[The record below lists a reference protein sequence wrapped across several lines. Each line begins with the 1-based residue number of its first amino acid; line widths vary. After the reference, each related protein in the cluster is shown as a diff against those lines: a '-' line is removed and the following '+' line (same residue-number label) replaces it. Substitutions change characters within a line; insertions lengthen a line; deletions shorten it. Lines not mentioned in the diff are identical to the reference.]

1 MVNRKMENRDN
12 SISNI
17 LRALSLI
24 GISLDSGNHL
34 QGQRGFPRQLESL
47 NSIRVPKTYSESS
60 LIIHFRD

>member
-17 LRALSLI
+17 LRDLSLL
-24 GISLDSGNHL
+24 GIALDSGNHL
-34 QGQRGFPRQLESL
+34 QGQRGFPRQLENL